1 MTLIPA
7 IRWFQ
12 TCKAET
18 FINNS
23 AMKRYLG
30 WFNEALNI
38 MLLGALLICYII
50 FYIIYTNVGI
60 KHWVI
65 NYL

>member
-1 MTLIPA
+1 MTLIPV
-7 IRWFQ
+7 IRGFQ

-38 MLLGALLICYII
+38 MLLALLICYII

-60 KHWVI
+60 KHRVI

>member
-38 MLLGALLICYII
+38 MLLALLICYII

>member
-23 AMKRYLG
+23 AMKRYFG
-30 WFNEALNI
+30 WFNEAL
-38 MLLGALLICYII
+38 II

-65 NYL
+65 NY